1 VTRNPSG
8 TQRTG
13 GAAGAAGAL
22 PRPRT
27 SFVGRE
33 REVAA
38 LRHRLLGGARLVTL
52 TGPPGVGKTR
62 LALEAAASLDA
73 SRAGTAY
80 FVPLAAVRDP
90 ALVPGAIARALH
102 LENAEADAGV
112 DALAVVVATVASQR
126 ALLVLDNLEQV
137 LAAATVVDRL
147 LLECPRLAVLATS
160 RAPLRLSGEQEF
172 PVPPLDLPEHDA
184 TASAAVRL
192 FVERAKAVRPDFEL
206 RPSNEAAVAAIC
218 RRLDGLPLA
227 IELAAAR
234 IRLLSPEAMADQ
246 LGSRLDLLAG
256 GPRDAPAR
264 QQTLR
269 AAITWSYDL
278 LAPAEQRLFRR
289 FGIFAG
295 GCTLAAAAA
304 VCGDR
309 EDEASTEPD
318 GLLVRHLEALAE
330 HSLVAADTASER
342 SEDSRHALY
351 AEPRLAMLELIREY
365 ALERLAASGEETAVR
380 ARHARYFTAF
390 AEAAEAPLRTAAQ
403 GVWLERFEQDH
414 ANLRLALEWLAAQTS
429 AGDEAAA
436 ESGLRLAG
444 ALWWFWHLRGHN
456 AEGRA
461 WLAAFLDAPAAAAA
475 TTFRGRALFGA
486 GFLAWSTCLLQW
498 DAAMQ
503 EEAGRRFEE
512 SLALFRSL
520 GDRHGMAY
528 ALWGIGRTNLLGAGS
543 DPREQAVRES
553 LDLFTAAGDLWGI
566 VKAHERL
573 GTLVHNRG
581 ARQEARHLWEEG
593 LAAARAL
600 GEPQG
605 LASALRQVG
614 TAALEDGD
622 LVTARALLEESAAAL
637 GEIDLLSTLP
647 PTHLALGKLAL
658 AEGNLREAER
668 QFLESHRAAQ
678 RRSSRYHSVG
688 AMAGLGAAAAAAGEW
703 ERSLLLAGAAIALW
717 LPATGQ
723 PGSAPLVD
731 SAKVQKIADSLERY
745 EGWISQAREAVGDE
759 RAGDLLVRG
768 TRVPLDDLLG
778 HNALT
783 DGGQAR
789 SRLSRTDHFGGRAK
803 PRTLASAAGPPSAHP
818 MTGNACEGVQ
828 TPLLPRPDGATD
840 PPPAALN
847 ALTPRER
854 ETAALIA
861 AGLTNR
867 EIAAALIIAERT
879 VMRHVEHI
887 LSKLDVRSRTQIA
900 VWAVE
905 HNVR

>member
-1 VTRNPSG
+1 VTRNRSG
-8 TQRTG
+8 TKRTG

-38 LRHRLLGGARLVTL
+38 LRHLLLGGARLVTL

-90 ALVPGAIARALH
+90 ALVPGAIARALR
-102 LENAEADAGV
+102 LENAEADARV
-112 DALAVVVATVASQR
+112 DALAVVLTAVASQP

-137 LAAATVVDRL
+137 LAAATVVDSL

-184 TASAAVRL
+184 TPSAAVRL

-289 FGIFAG
+289 LGIFAG
-295 GCTLAAAAA
+295 GCTMAAAAA

-403 GVWLERFEQDH
+403 GVWLGRLEQDH
-414 ANLRLALEWLAAQTS
+414 ANLRLALEWLAAQTK
-429 AGDEAAA
+429 ADDAAAA

-461 WLAAFLDAPAAAAA
+461 WLAAFLDAPAAAT
-475 TTFRGRALFGA
+475 TTFRARALFGA
-486 GFLAWSTCLLQW
+486 GFLSWSTHFLHSDPASQ
-498 DAAMQ
+498 A
-503 EEAGRRFEE
+503 EASRRFDE
-512 SLALFRSL
+512 SLTLFRSL
-520 GDRHGMAY
+520 GDRHGAAY
-528 ALWGIGRTNLLGAGS
+528 AQWGIGLTLYRVGGELQERALC
-543 DPREQAVRES
+543 ES
-553 LDLFTAAGDLWGI
+553 LELFREAGDLWGI
-566 VKAHERL
+566 VKAYEHL
-573 GTLVHNRG
+573 GAVARRRG
-581 ARQEARHLWEEG
+581 ARQEARCLWEGG

-605 LASALRQVG
+605 QVTALRLLG
-614 TAALEDGD
+614 TAAIEDGD
-622 LVTARALLEESAAAL
+622 PVAARAWLEESATAL
-637 GEIDLLSTLP
+637 GETRLLSTQP
-647 PTHLALGKLAL
+647 PMYSALGQLAL
-658 AEGNLREAER
+658 AEGNPREAEA
-668 QFLESHRAAQ
+668 QFLEAHRAAQ
-678 RRSSRYHSVG
+678 LRGSRYHSAQAVI
-688 AMAGLGAAAAAAGEW
+688 GLGAAAAAAGEW
-703 ERSLLLAGAAIALW
+703 EQSLLLAGAAIALW
-717 LPATGQ
+717 LPAPGQ
-723 PGSAPLVD
+723 PGAALLVD
-731 SAKVQKIADSLERY
+731 SAKVPKIADDLERY
-745 EGWISQAREAVGDE
+745 EGWIGHAREAVGDE
-759 RAGDLLVRG
+759 RARDLLVRG

-840 PPPAALN
+840 PPPAAPN